1 MLALEDKDVASARA
15 EVGKAIATKY
25 CAAALQ
31 QKLTLDAQDQAFV
44 ADLGER
50 LGTDLGDVSFG
61 AKKKALLARLGLPP
75 YDGPEGAERA
85 ASTRDAAVA
94 MGIDL
99 AADLG
104 LPDKTVKAL
113 FAAEATKAI
122 DEGDADSVSDVADGY
137 GLSGEDASKAL
148 ADLAESVVL
157 DCVENAKAS
166 AIMKKP
172 VRACED
178 MDRLLLY
185 IDFTD
190 LEEGKLE
197 KAFGNKKQ
205 DLVDMYAAYCDA
217 KGPEIEAKA
226 QALRELV
233 F

>member
-1 MLALEDKDVASARA
+1 MGA

-61 AKKKALLARLGLPP
+61 
-75 YDGPEGAERA
+75 ERA

-122 DEGDADSVSDVADGY
+122 DEGDADSVGDVADGY

-172 VRACED
+172 V
-178 MDRLLLY
+178 
-185 IDFTD
+185 
-190 LEEGKLE
+190 
-197 KAFGNKKQ
+197 
-205 DLVDMYAAYCDA
+205 
-217 KGPEIEAKA
+217 
-226 QALRELV
+226 
-233 F
+233 

>member
-1 MLALEDKDVASARA
+1 M
-15 EVGKAIATKY
+15 
-25 CAAALQ
+25 
-31 QKLTLDAQDQAFV
+31 
-44 ADLGER
+44 
-50 LGTDLGDVSFG
+50 GTDLGDVSFG

-122 DEGDADSVSDVADGY
+122 DEGDADSVGDVADGY

-185 IDFTD
+185 IDFAD
-190 LEEGKLE
+190 LDEGKLE

-205 DLVDMYAAYCDA
+205 DLVDMYAAYCDS

-226 QALRELV
+226 EALRELV
-233 F
+233 FSS